1 MQLTPLRWEKNLF
14 IADEKVRACALA
26 KTGKESGITFIGDG
40 RYDAAWSFEYEG
52 QGRLC
57 EVIVG
62 DDGTVEIDPP
72 AQWGLPGQGAC
83 TPRQPLNDLRRSR
96 SPH

>member
-1 MQLTPLRWEKNLF
+1 MHSAGFVMRRSQVRLLFPAPDSAKSPGPGRGFF

-26 KTGKESGITFIGDG
+26 KTGKESGMTFIGDG
-40 RYDAAWSFEYEG
+40 RYDAAWSFEYQG

-62 DDGTVEIDPP
+62 DDGMVEIDPP
-72 AQWGLPGQGAC
+72 AQ
-83 TPRQPLNDLRRSR
+83 
-96 SPH
+96 

>member
-1 MQLTPLRWEKNLF
+1 MYRALPVLLAATALLLLSACNEPVPDSTDARTAARR

-26 KTGKESGITFIGDG
+26 KTGKETGMSFVGDG

-57 EVIVG
+57 EVVVG
-62 DDGTVEIDPP
+62 DGGKVEVDPP
-72 AQWGLPGQGAC
+72 AP
-83 TPRQPLNDLRRSR
+83 
-96 SPH
+96 